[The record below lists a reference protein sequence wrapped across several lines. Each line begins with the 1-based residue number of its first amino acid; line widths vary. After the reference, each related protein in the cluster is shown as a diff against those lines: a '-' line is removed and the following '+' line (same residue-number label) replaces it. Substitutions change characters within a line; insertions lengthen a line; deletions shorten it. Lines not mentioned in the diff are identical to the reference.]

1 MHLNLSTHKKAM
13 LVASLLSF
21 VATSFALVIPIGKH
35 ADTNATVPTEVL
47 ADTDQPDPNIDLT
60 NVDNLGILLVG
71 FGGAGHDGGY
81 LTDANQLLY
90 VDFQQKKIA
99 LIALPR
105 DLLVKT
111 EKGEM
116 KLNAVAFSDSGKNE
130 FLQNGAPQLKKA
142 ISQITGLNVAYV
154 IGIDFVGFQRLIG
167 QDLGGI
173 EVDVYETL
181 DDPWYPIKGEELNL
195 CKMTPEEITEVHQ
208 KYSGFELERQFT
220 CRYKRLHFDPGL
232 NKMEG
237 GDALEYVRSRHG
249 SGEGDI
255 SRGKRQQE
263 VLQAVANKIISLELI
278 DQLPDLFTKA
288 KNNIY
293 TDIDLDIV
301 KYLAPLA
308 KASFDF
314 KKITIN
320 LSTTNVLAISSS
332 SRFGSIIIPKAG
344 MHDWGGGQQFI
355 QQEMS
360 KWALKLL

>member
-1 MHLNLSTHKKAM
+1 MQLHLSAHKKAM
-13 LVASLLSF
+13 LLAGIVSF
-21 VATSFALVIPIGKH
+21 VATTIALFIPIGKPSP
-35 ADTNATVPTEVL
+35 ANVTNPTEVL
-47 ADTDQPDPNIDLT
+47 ADTDKPDPNVDLT
-60 NVDNLGILLVG
+60 KVDNLGILLVG

-90 VDFQQKKIA
+90 VDFQQKKVA
-99 LIALPR
+99 LVALPR

-111 EKGEM
+111 AKGEM

-130 FLQNGAPQLKKA
+130 FLHNGVPELKKV

-167 QDLGGI
+167 QDLDGI
-173 EVDVYETL
+173 EVEVHETL

-195 CKMTPEEITEVHQ
+195 CGFEPEKMVEVHQ

-220 CRYKRLHFDPGL
+220 CRYKHLHFEPGTVH
-232 NKMEG
+232 MEG

-263 VLQAVANKIISLELI
+263 VLQAVARKIISLEMM
-278 DQLPDLFTKA
+278 DQLPDLYTKA
-288 KNNIY
+288 KSNIY
-293 TDIDLDIV
+293 TDIDLEIV

-308 KASFDF
+308 KTGFDF
-314 KKITIN
+314 KKVTVN
-320 LSTTNVLAISSS
+320 LSTTNVLSISSS
-332 SRFGSIIIPKAG
+332 SNLGSIIIPKAG
-344 MHDWGGGQQFI
+344 AHEWSGV
-355 QQEMS
+355 QEFV
-360 KWALKLL
+360 KAELNK

>member
-1 MHLNLSTHKKAM
+1 M
-13 LVASLLSF
+13 LVAAFFSF
-21 VATSFALVIPIGKH
+21 IATSIALVVPIGKRFEPKV
-35 ADTNATVPTEVL
+35 TNPTEVL
-47 ADTDQPDPNIDLT
+47 ADTDKPDPNVDLSK
-60 NVDNLGILLVG
+60 VENLGILLVG

-90 VDFQQKKIA
+90 VDFQQKKMA

-111 EKGEM
+111 AKAEM

-130 FLQNGAPQLKKA
+130 FLQNGAPELKKV

-167 QDLGGI
+167 QDLDGI
-173 EVDVYETL
+173 EVEVHETL

-195 CKMTPEEITEVHQ
+195 CGFEPEKMVEVHQ

-220 CRYKRLHFDPGL
+220 CRYKHLHFEPGTVT
-232 NKMEG
+232 MEG

-263 VLQAVANKIISLELI
+263 VLQAVTLKIISLEMI

-314 KKITIN
+314 TKVTVN
-320 LSTTNVLAISSS
+320 LSTTNVLSISSS
-332 SRFGSIIIPKAG
+332 SNLGSIIIPKAG
-344 MHDWGGGQQFI
+344 PHAWAQVQEFI
-355 QQEMS
+355 KAELS
-360 KWALKLL
+360 R